1 MEKYSIIKNMKEEKP
16 KLFVVDD
23 EQSQV
28 DSIKTYFARRN
39 FLVFVAPSGEEALGS
54 IQKHK
59 PDLVLLDMKLSGSM
73 DGRDVLRDLRK
84 YDKETKVII
93 ITGNILREEELREIT
108 RLGIVEFLTKPVNVR
123 TLDEVVKRILKESYP
138 KTIHFE
144 ALQQKEEET
153 TDVSLRRLSHELSN
167 ITGDIANKCELY
179 ILDTEE
185 GLYKGKTEKERLE
198 KAIDVIK
205 SVFKSTERLTELVKK
220 LSSLAKKER

>member
-16 KLFVVDD
+16 KLLVVDD

-84 YDKETKVII
+84 YDKETKVVI

-138 KTIHFE
+138 KTIRFE

-167 ITGDIANKCELY
+167 ITGDITNKCELY